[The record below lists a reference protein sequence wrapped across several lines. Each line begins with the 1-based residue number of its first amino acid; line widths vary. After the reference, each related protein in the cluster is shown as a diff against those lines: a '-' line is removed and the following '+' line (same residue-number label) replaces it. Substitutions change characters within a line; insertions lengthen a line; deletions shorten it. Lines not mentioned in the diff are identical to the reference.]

1 MCILVNIYIY
11 KNMNSNVKIVLLD
24 CTVTFLHK
32 TFGLAFNKRTS
43 QNIYVQRQRVLS
55 LWVKTIHI
63 TDWDVNI
70 WSSNIVDINL
80 LQQWLWTQALR
91 SRLQVTDYSD
101 NDVSHGI
108 HHIHLPMIQ
117 PRHFHC
123 HSNNLWFSTN
133 PKTRKTRLLRNINMQ
148 KKQQPKTTKQKEKS
162 FQLLTFRLLIPT
174 GSSNHRKN
182 TVDRKVSTVW
192 HITVGSTTAC
202 LVEELVLK

>member
-1 MCILVNIYIY
+1 
-11 KNMNSNVKIVLLD
+11 MNSNVKIVLLD

-91 SRLQVTDYSD
+91 SRLQVDRLLWQRRESRHPSHPPSD
-101 NDVSHGI
+101 DSAPALSLSFKQLVIFNQSKN
-108 HHIHLPMIQ
+108 Q
-117 PRHFHC
+117 
-123 HSNNLWFSTN
+123 
-133 PKTRKTRLLRNINMQ
+133 KTRLLRNINMQ
-148 KKQQPKTTKQKEKS
+148 KKTATQNNQTKRKIFSVTHIQTPHPNWKQQPSEEHRWQEGKYSVTYHC
-162 FQLLTFRLLIPT
+162 RI
-174 GSSNHRKN
+174 NHCVFSRRVSIE
-182 TVDRKVSTVW
+182 VD
-192 HITVGSTTAC
+192 
-202 LVEELVLK
+202 

>member
-1 MCILVNIYIY
+1 
-11 KNMNSNVKIVLLD
+11 MNSNVKIVLLD

-91 SRLQVTDYSD
+91 SRLQVDRLLWQRRESRHPSHPPSD
-101 NDVSHGI
+101 DSAPALSLSFKQLVIFNQS
-108 HHIHLPMIQ
+108 
-117 PRHFHC
+117 
-123 HSNNLWFSTN
+123 
-133 PKTRKTRLLRNINMQ
+133 RLLRNINMQ

-192 HITVGSTTAC
+192 LITVGSTTAC

>member
-1 MCILVNIYIY
+1 
-11 KNMNSNVKIVLLD
+11 MNSNVKIVLLD

-133 PKTRKTRLLRNINMQ
+133 HGEAKPDYSETSIC
-148 KKQQPKTTKQKEKS
+148 KKKPKTTKQKEKS

-182 TVDRKVSTVW
+182 TVDRKCDLS
-192 HITVGSTTAC
+192 
-202 LVEELVLK
+202 L